1 MKRNTT
7 NYKSRVRAKGQ
18 ITLPNPVRKLL
29 NLGEGDGVIFYVR
42 EGRVVIEREQNI
54 DPEQAWFWSER
65 WQQMERAA
73 QSDIDSGRVT
83 EYNSIEEA
91 LDALKGQ
98 DEDAKD

>member
-1 MKRNTT
+1 MTRSKTY
-7 NYKSRVRAKGQ
+7 YKSRVRAKGQ
-18 ITLPNPVRKLL
+18 ITLPNPVRELL
-29 NLGEGDGVIFYVR
+29 NLDEGDGVIFYVR
-42 EGRVVIEREQNI
+42 EGRVVIERERTI

-83 EYNSIEEA
+83 QYSSIEEA

-98 DEDAKD
+98 DEDAED